1 MRIEGTLRVAVIC
14 IAIALVVMLVT
25 LVWPTP
31 HTIGLFLGPGLGFAA
46 LADGSMGCTD
56 CHDRI
61 HPEQE
66 AKK

>member
-1 MRIEGTLRVAVIC
+1 VRVEGTLRVAVIC

-46 LADGSMGCTD
+46 LGFAAFGLRVIRDL
-56 CHDRI
+56 R
-61 HPEQE
+61 
-66 AKK
+66 ARRLL

>member
-31 HTIGLFLGPGLGFAA
+31 HTIGLFLGPGLGVAAFGFGAFA
-46 LADGSMGCTD
+46 LRVIRDLR
-56 CHDRI
+56 DRRLL
-61 HPEQE
+61 
-66 AKK
+66 